1 LEGQYQ
7 KLNNTLDLRTRI
19 VIIEDN
25 EAVKDGY
32 ALILGSNS
40 KYNVVSTYLTAEGA
54 IKNLRKDK
62 PYIIFT
68 ALDLPGMDG
77 ITGIKK
83 IKKLNPKTKIIV
95 ITVHENSSMIFDAL
109 VAGANG
115 YITKSSNHIQLL
127 QAVDEIMNDGAPLSP
142 HVAKIIVGSFQRN
155 ADTPLSN
162 RETEILSLLSTGK
175 TYKIAA
181 DELYIGMETV
191 KSHVKNIYS
200 KLHANTKSQALE
212 IARRDNLI

>member
-1 LEGQYQ
+1 M
-7 KLNNTLDLRTRI
+7 LDFRTRI

-32 ALILGSNS
+32 ALILGSNAE
-40 KYNVVSTYLTAEGA
+40 YNVVNTYTNAEGA
-54 IKNLRKDK
+54 IKNLRKDN
-62 PYIIFT
+62 PDVIFT
-68 ALDLPGMDG
+68 DLDLPGMDG

-83 IKKLNPKTKIIV
+83 IKKLDPKTKIIV
-95 ITVHENSSMIFDAL
+95 ITVHEDSNMVFDAL
-109 VAGANG
+109 VAGASG
-115 YITKSSNHIQLL
+115 YITKSSNHIELL
-127 QAVDEIMNDGAPLSP
+127 QAVEQIMNDGAPMSP
-142 HVAKIIVGSFQRN
+142 HVAKMVVGSFQRSN
-155 ADTPLSN
+155 DTPLSN

-181 DELYIGMETV
+181 DELHIGMETV

-200 KLHANTKSQALE
+200 KLHANTKSEALE